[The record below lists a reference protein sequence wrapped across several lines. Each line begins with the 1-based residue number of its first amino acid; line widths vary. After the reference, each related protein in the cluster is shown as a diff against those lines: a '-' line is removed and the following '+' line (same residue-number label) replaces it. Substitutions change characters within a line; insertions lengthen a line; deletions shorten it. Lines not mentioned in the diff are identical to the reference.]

1 MERVGPLFELMRV
14 AAGTEPEIAALLD
27 DLSGKRL
34 EGMRFFVEALARN
47 GALRA
52 GLDTDTAAETV
63 WTLTSAEVHRLL
75 TVDRGWPGDHYEAWL
90 AVSLVALVLP
100 PRALG

>member
-75 TVDRGWPGDHYEAWL
+75 TVDHYEAWL
-90 AVSLVALVLP
+90 EVSLVALVLP